1 MVVEHQGIR
10 PAIDGQAFIAPTA
23 VLIGDVGIGEGSSVW
38 YNTVIRGAR
47 PAIRIGRNTNIQDN
61 CTVHS
66 DPPYTVFI
74 GDNVSVGHNSVIHG
88 ATVEDDCLIGM
99 GAVVMNG
106 AVVKKGSIVASGS
119 VVRQGQ
125 VIGPYQLVAGV
136 PASLKKELGV
146 QDALENLD
154 NAMIYVK
161 LARIYMGR

>member
-1 MVVEHQGIR
+1 M
-10 PAIDGQAFIAPTA
+10 
-23 VLIGDVGIGEGSSVW
+23 
-38 YNTVIRGAR
+38 
-47 PAIRIGRNTNIQDN
+47 
-61 CTVHS
+61 
-66 DPPYTVFI
+66 FI